1 MRVGGKTLRPR
12 STGDWSGLRL
22 RSTSQRQTAGP
33 GEPARRIKRRDYR
46 KKKPDM
52 PHLFDM
58 SDVELAVWGIV
69 IVCVVL
75 VLFVTLRG
83 ERGVKI
89 EKPENLE

>member
-1 MRVGGKTLRPR
+1 
-12 STGDWSGLRL
+12 
-22 RSTSQRQTAGP
+22 
-33 GEPARRIKRRDYR
+33 
-46 KKKPDM
+46 M

-58 SDVELAVWGIV
+58 SDVELAVWAII